1 MTLIAPGADEK
12 IVDGVK
18 IIAVPKY
25 SGRIKRMLFTPL
37 QIFLKIL
44 EGKYRLIH
52 FHDPELIPLGLLL
65 RLLGKKVIFDIHEA
79 VSVQILAKTWLP
91 FQKQVSI
98 GYRIFERFAC
108 RFFDVV
114 LAFSTY
120 EEIYS
125 KIDTRKTI
133 VLNLPD
139 LEMFEAFRNTNRTK
153 CENSLFYI
161 GGVTEGRAI
170 LPLIQAIDI
179 VSKEIPDLKFYC
191 VGPIESG
198 LMAKIIS
205 LPCYENVEKHI
216 EWKGRM
222 DVLEG
227 YELSKKSKVGVSL
240 LFPQLNYTR
249 ALPTKIFEYMAV
261 GLPFITS
268 NFPFFLEQFE
278 RHEAG
283 EFVDPKNVKDIS
295 VKLIAMLKNNGSLD
309 QMSMNGTKAVQEFY
323 SWESQSDKLIDLY
336 KKIL

>member
-1 MTLIAPGADEK
+1 MTLIAPGTDEG

-18 IIAVPKY
+18 IIPVTKY
-25 SGRIKRMLFTPL
+25 SGRMKRMLITPL
-37 QIFLKIL
+37 QILFKIL
-44 EGKYRLIH
+44 GGKFRLIH

-91 FQKQVSI
+91 FQQQVSI

-125 KIDTRKTI
+125 KISTRKTV

-139 LEMFEAFRNTNRTK
+139 LQMFEAFRNTDRTK

-170 LPLIQAIDI
+170 LPLIQAIEL
-179 VSKEIPDLKFYC
+179 VTKEIPDLRFYC
-191 VGPIESG
+191 VGPVESG
-198 LMAKIIS
+198 LMEKIES
-205 LPCYENVEKHI
+205 LPCYVGVKKHI

-227 YELSKKSKVGVSL
+227 YKLSTNCKVGVSL

-268 NFPFFLEQFE
+268 DFPFFLEQFQQ
-278 RHEAG
+278 HKAG
-283 EFVDPKNVKDIS
+283 DFVDPKNVQDIAR
-295 VKLIAMLKNNGSLD
+295 KLIRMLKNDESLNE
-309 QMSMNGTKAVQEFY
+309 MSINGTNAVKEFY
-323 SWESQSDKLIDLY
+323 SWESQSEKLIDLY